1 MIRRYGRRT
10 DTCIYTV
17 IHATTQY
24 NIDDKVIQLTHIIGY
39 NPRLNNKQQLNTLIR
54 TSVFNPNNP

>member
-1 MIRRYGRRT
+1 MIRRYDRQT
-10 DTCIYTV
+10 DTCTYTV

-39 NPRLNNKQQLNTLIR
+39 NPRLNN
-54 TSVFNPNNP
+54 NNNKIH